1 MFSNDNN
8 TLSNER
14 IKIDIDSL
22 ESLGGEPLEG
32 SGFEDENPESDSEW
46 EDPR

>member
-8 TLSNER
+8 YSSSEIINTCTN
-14 IKIDIDSL
+14 SL

-32 SGFEDENPESDSEW
+32 SGFEDQIPESDSEW

>member
-1 MFSNDNN
+1 MLSNDKHNS
-8 TLSNER
+8 SNEL
-14 IKIDIDSL
+14 IKTGINSP